1 MVFEVAF
8 RGMLV
13 LIFVGYLF
21 LVYFDVFIIS
31 VIVFREYTFEIYIV
45 IWSFFFYDVALV
57 FKLFVVFEIVEVFYV
72 LVFIFCFSVFVR
84 KNYLLN

>member
-31 VIVFREYTFEIYIV
+31 VIVFREYSLEIYIV
-45 IWSFFFYDVALV
+45 VRSFFFYDVALV
-57 FKLFVVFEIVEVFYV
+57 FKLFVVLEIVEVFYV